1 MIEMGVFWIMAA
13 ITVTSA
19 MLIFASRDVLHSAT
33 FFALTMLLI
42 GGIYAMLESY
52 FLAFIHVMVYA
63 GAVSVLIIFAVMVTR
78 KGGIDEL

>member
-13 ITVTSA
+13 ITVASA
-19 MLIFASRDVLHSAT
+19 LLIFASRDVLHSAT

-42 GGIYAMLESY
+42 GAIYVLLESY
-52 FLAFIHVMVYA
+52 FLAFIHIMVYA
-63 GAVSVLIIFAVMVTR
+63 GAVSVLIVFAIMVTR

>member
-1 MIEMGVFWIMAA
+1 MIEMSVFWIMAA
-13 ITVTSA
+13 ATVVSA

-42 GGIYAMLESY
+42 GGIYALLESY

-63 GAVSVLIIFAVMVTR
+63 GAVSVLIVFAIMVTR
-78 KGGIDEL
+78 RGGIDEL